1 MPRKMEASTEI
12 FMVACSLEWI
22 WLMGCYGNSRT
33 GVGVGIEWSSLGEWG
48 RPFYNYPFL
57 VS

>member
-33 GVGVGIEWSSLGEWG
+33 GVDVGIEWSSLGEWG
-48 RPFYNYPFL
+48 CPFYN
-57 VS
+57 